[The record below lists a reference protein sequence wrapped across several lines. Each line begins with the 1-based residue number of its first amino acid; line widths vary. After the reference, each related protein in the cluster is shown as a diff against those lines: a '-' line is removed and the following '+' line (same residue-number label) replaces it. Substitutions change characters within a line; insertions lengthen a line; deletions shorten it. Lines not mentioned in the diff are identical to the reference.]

1 MIKAKALL
9 SVLFL
14 VLAVF
19 FRPGISTKNV
29 IYDEEE
35 TTSFHNLK
43 ELDEALNKIHLSSIN
58 ENNRLT

>member
-35 TTSFHNLK
+35 MTSFHNLK
-43 ELDEALNKIHLSSIN
+43 ELD
-58 ENNRLT
+58 